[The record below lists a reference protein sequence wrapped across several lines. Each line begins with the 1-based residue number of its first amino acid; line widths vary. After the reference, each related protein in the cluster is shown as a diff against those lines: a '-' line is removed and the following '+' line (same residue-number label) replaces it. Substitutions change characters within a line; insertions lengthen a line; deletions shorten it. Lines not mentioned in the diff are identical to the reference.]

1 MPALARM
8 NFPVTDIRP
17 PSPRERKAGR
27 RHPAGFWSSEGKSTT
42 DSLPPDSLGDG
53 VNHKIAFAS
62 DEASG
67 ANRTRVCL
75 DLEELA
81 HERCHSGSEE
91 DVCARHVP
99 ERTNAMQ
106 KIPTVPS
113 SVSDDDEEEARNF
126 SFFDSERG
134 DGKCPMKA
142 DSGKTAPWRL
152 RDIVLRCRN
161 SGKGLSSPA
170 PAPPSAPETPSLRSL
185 VARPTSK
192 TPRRES
198 LTSPDRRTSIDSVVH
213 LKEVAIDVAHE
224 KKSQV
229 RPQSGKLPVVRG
241 HSLGQALCDLKKK
254 ATRIQL

>member
-1 MPALARM
+1 M

-27 RHPAGFWSSEGKSTT
+27 RPPGGFWSSEGKSTT
-42 DSLPPDSLGDG
+42 DSFPADSDD
-53 VNHKIAFAS
+53 HKIAFAS

-75 DLEELA
+75 DLGELA
-81 HERCHSGSEE
+81 DDHCHSE
-91 DVCARHVP
+91 DEKACAGHVP
-99 ERTNAMQ
+99 GRTNAMQ
-106 KIPTVPS
+106 KMPTVPRS
-113 SVSDDDEEEARNF
+113 FSDDEEEAMTF

-134 DGKCPMKA
+134 DGKGLMKA
-142 DSGKTAPWRL
+142 ESGKTTPWRL
-152 RDIVLRCRN
+152 RDIVLRCRA

-185 VARPTSK
+185 VSRPTSK

-198 LTSPDRRTSIDSVVH
+198 FTGPDRRTSIDSGVH
-213 LKEVAIDVAHE
+213 LKEVDIDVAHT
-224 KKSQV
+224 KSSQV